1 MSAENGTV
9 ERVENGWAWVRADR
23 TAGCGHCGHK
33 GACNMIEGTDHMLV
47 KASNNA
53 AAGVG
58 DNVELFLS
66 TKTRMKSM
74 LILYILPVVGLLVG
88 ALSGGSLSRTFGLN
102 ENFGILIFTF
112 AGLVLAFVL
121 VRVLGT
127 RMDTKQ
133 ELTPIV
139 SRVIRRARSGSG
151 SGKARIERPV
161 SRLPDGGPCCSS

>member
-9 ERVENGWAWVRADR
+9 ERVEDGWAWVRADR
-23 TAGCGHCGHK
+23 NAGCSHCGHK
-33 GACNMIEGTDHMLV
+33 GSCNMVEGTDHMLV

-74 LILYILPVVGLLVG
+74 LILYILPVIGLLVG
-88 ALSGGSLSRTFGLN
+88 ALSGGSLSRAFGLN
-102 ENFGILIFTF
+102 QNFGTLLFTF
-112 AGLVLAFVL
+112 AGLALAFVL
-121 VRVLGT
+121 VRLLGT
-127 RMDTKQ
+127 RMDSRQ

-139 SRVIRRARSGSG
+139 SRVIRRARSVS
-151 SGKARIERPV
+151 SPGKGRMERPV
-161 SRLPDGGPCCSS
+161 DRLAGGGPCCSS